1 MSILDASTVIVLR
14 ERDHLETF
22 MLRRHGKSSFMA
34 NAWVYP
40 GGRLDDA
47 DTRPEVVDRIVGLST
62 ERAREELGI
71 DSATRAAGLY
81 LAAIRETFEEA
92 GILLA
97 RRRGESDWID
107 LVAADTETFERYRE
121 QLHTYEI
128 ALSEVAEAE
137 DLEFP
142 LDELAFFAHWITPT
156 FEPKR
161 FDTYF
166 FVARAP
172 ARQEPLHDAK
182 ETTDSFW
189 IRPVDALQRADD
201 GEMYLAP
208 PTRRTLERLARFD
221 TVDAVFEAVDDW
233 LPPCILP
240 HLVMEEDGPV
250 LLLPGDE
257 DYPQDDPEYALAT
270 PVESGPTRIA
280 LQLPG

>member
-1 MSILDASTVIVLR
+1 MIYDASTVIVLR
-14 ERDHLETF
+14 DGDDGPETF

-40 GGRLDDA
+40 GGRLDEA
-47 DTRPEVVDRIVGLST
+47 DCRPEAVARIVGLT
-62 ERAREELGI
+62 TDTARQELGI
-71 DSATRAAGLY
+71 DSPSRAAGLY

-92 GILLA
+92 GMLLA
-97 RRRGESDWID
+97 RRRGEADWID
-107 LVAADTETFERYRE
+107 LEAADTATFATYRD
-121 QLHTYEI
+121 QLHSYDI

-166 FVARAP
+166 FLARAP
-172 ARQEPLHDAK
+172 HRQEPLHDDK

-189 IRPVDALQRADD
+189 IRPQDALERAAA
-201 GEMYLAP
+201 GELYLAP
-208 PTRRTLERLARFD
+208 PTQRTLERLAVFG
-221 TVDAVFEAVDDW
+221 TVDEAFAAAESY

-240 HLVMEEDGPV
+240 HLVTDGDQPM
-250 LLLPGDE
+250 LLLPGDPE
-257 DYPQDDPEYALAT
+257 FPADDEAYALAT
-270 PVESGPTRIA
+270 PVTDGPTRIA
-280 LQLPG
+280 LVLPR